1 MNTID
6 DVADKLV
13 LWRRELHQHPELS
26 NQEFQTTQ
34 KITRWLNDAQI
45 RILPLGLKTGVVAEI
60 GSGAGP
66 TIALRADID
75 ALPIQ
80 EQTDQPFR
88 SRNDGVMHACG
99 HDIHTSIMLG
109 AALLLKQREGKL
121 AGNVR
126 VLFQLAEETFNGAR
140 QLIDAG
146 ALEGVSVI
154 FGGHNAPDLPVGEFG
169 TRSGPLHANVDR
181 FEILINGK
189 GAHAARPE
197 QGVDSIV
204 VAAHIIT
211 ALQTL
216 PSRAFSA
223 LESVVLSVTRI
234 AGGNTWNVLPQ
245 QVALEGTVRTHN
257 TDIRAQMP
265 EKIGRLIEHIAA
277 GFGAQAELRW
287 HAGPP
292 VLVNSAE
299 WADFTKEIAAKV
311 GYRVHDQ
318 PPQMGG
324 EDFAFYL
331 HHLPGAFVNIGS
343 ASAFGLHHPQF
354 DPAEALIAPAANFFN
369 RLARETLL
377 KLTQRP

>member
-13 LWRRELHQHPELS
+13 LLRRELHQHPELS

-146 ALEGVSVI
+146 A
-154 FGGHNAPDLPVGEFG
+154 
-169 TRSGPLHANVDR
+169 
-181 FEILINGK
+181 
-189 GAHAARPE
+189 
-197 QGVDSIV
+197 
-204 VAAHIIT
+204 
-211 ALQTL
+211 
-216 PSRAFSA
+216 
-223 LESVVLSVTRI
+223 
-234 AGGNTWNVLPQ
+234 
-245 QVALEGTVRTHN
+245 
-257 TDIRAQMP
+257 
-265 EKIGRLIEHIAA
+265 
-277 GFGAQAELRW
+277 
-287 HAGPP
+287 
-292 VLVNSAE
+292 
-299 WADFTKEIAAKV
+299 
-311 GYRVHDQ
+311 
-318 PPQMGG
+318 
-324 EDFAFYL
+324 
-331 HHLPGAFVNIGS
+331 
-343 ASAFGLHHPQF
+343 
-354 DPAEALIAPAANFFN
+354 
-369 RLARETLL
+369 
-377 KLTQRP
+377 